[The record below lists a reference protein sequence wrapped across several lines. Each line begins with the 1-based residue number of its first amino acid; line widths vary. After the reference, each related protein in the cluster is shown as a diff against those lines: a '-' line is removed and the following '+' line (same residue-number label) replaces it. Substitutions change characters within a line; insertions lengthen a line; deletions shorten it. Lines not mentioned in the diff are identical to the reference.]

1 MFACLE
7 VEYLGHIIF
16 GEGVKIDPKK
26 ILAMQEW
33 PVPKDV
39 KSLRGFLSL
48 TGYYRKFVKSYG
60 HITAPLTALLRKSS
74 FSSSAKAEEAFH

>member
-1 MFACLE
+1 MSKCMFAYLK

-33 PVPKDV
+33 PVPSIDCPFEEEFF
-39 KSLRGFLSL
+39 FL
-48 TGYYRKFVKSYG
+48 GC
-60 HITAPLTALLRKSS
+60 
-74 FSSSAKAEEAFH
+74 